1 MHWTEI
7 AERRAGGAVV
17 LEVRG
22 HLTLSD
28 QEASLYRH
36 VSRLVDD
43 GARTLVLNLRHVSYV
58 DSVGVGEIV
67 RTYML
72 VTNRGGRLTLCEV
85 GPRVREVIETTQLD
99 SVLKMVDSEAEALAF
114 R

>member
-7 AERRAGGAVV
+7 AERRTDGVVV

-22 HLTLSD
+22 YLTLSD

-43 GARTLVLNLRHVSYV
+43 GVRTLVLNLRHVSYV
-58 DSVGVGEIV
+58 DSVGIGEIV

-72 VTNRGGRLTLCEV
+72 VTSRGGRLALCEV
-85 GPRVREVIETTQLD
+85 APRVRDVIETTQLD
-99 SVLKMVDSEAEALAF
+99 SVLRMFDSESEAI